1 METEV
6 LKTEDL
12 IAAIGEENAV
22 AVADWLEMVAEEFSQ
37 ARPAEIET
45 MEFLEYLSEHL
56 RLTATEDHQAVPSE
70 LMTTDM
76 MDL

>member
-1 METEV
+1 MQTEV

-22 AVADWLEMVAEEFSQ
+22 AVADWLEIVAEEFSQ
-37 ARPAEIET
+37 VRPAEIAT
-45 MEFLEYLSEHL
+45 TEFLEYLSEHL
-56 RLTATEDHQAVPSE
+56 RLTATEDHQPVSSE
-70 LMTTDM
+70 LPATDM